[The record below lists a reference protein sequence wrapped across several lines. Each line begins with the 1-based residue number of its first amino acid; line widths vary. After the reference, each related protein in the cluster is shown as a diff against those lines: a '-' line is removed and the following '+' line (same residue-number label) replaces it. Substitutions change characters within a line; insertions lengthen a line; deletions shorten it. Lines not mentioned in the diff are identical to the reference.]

1 MEGTITLSELQSKTT
16 LDSTNLTR
24 LLRHAMTN
32 HILQEPTPGTIAHTP
47 ASRLLATDAPLQSW
61 VGFNTEDLY
70 PASAHVIN
78 ALRTHPEATSP
89 VRTGFNFA
97 FGTVDTEPMFATLGR
112 DMARARRM
120 GQAMSSLTAGEGCE
134 TSHLVSHCD
143 LADVDAAGG
152 ATFVDVG
159 GSHGF
164 VCADLARRWRNV
176 RFVVQDLPATVAS
189 APAPDVL
196 CGGDSDEA
204 RQAAERIAF
213 MAHDFFT
220 EQPVR
225 GAAVYFFRWI
235 MHNHSTPYAV
245 RILRNLIPALEPG
258 ARIIINDICL
268 REPGT
273 EQPWDERL
281 SK

>member
-1 MEGTITLSELQSKTT
+1 
-16 LDSTNLTR
+16 
-24 LLRHAMTN
+24 
-32 HILQEPTPGTIAHTP
+32 
-47 ASRLLATDAPLQSW
+47 
-61 VGFNTEDLY
+61 
-70 PASAHVIN
+70 
-78 ALRTHPEATSP
+78 
-89 VRTGFNFA
+89 
-97 FGTVDTEPMFATLGR
+97 MFATLGR
-112 DMARARRM
+112 DAARARRM
-120 GQAMSSLTAGEGCE
+120 GQAMTSLTSGEGYE
-134 TSHLVSHCD
+134 ISYLVGHCD

-152 ATFVDVG
+152 TFVDVG

-164 VCADLARRWRNV
+164 VCVDLARRWRNV

-189 APAPDVL
+189 APALDVL
-196 CGGDSDEA
+196 CGGGGGGGGDDDDDVQK
-204 RQAAERIAF
+204 QAAAAAAAAARISF

-268 REPGT
+268 GEPGT
-273 EQPWDERL
+273 EKPWDERL